1 MKEIVNICSS
11 FMPADNIGG
20 PACGFD
26 LLNQIDKIGNSK
38 IISFD
43 QGINKKNLGY

>member
-20 PACGFD
+20 PAFCGFD
-26 LLNQIDKIGNSK
+26 LLNQIDKICDNFIIFIFNFFNINS
-38 IISFD
+38 F
-43 QGINKKNLGY
+43 